1 MDFLFWEVDK
11 YINADTQ
18 QRSVKSSEYLHISE
32 WLF

>member
-18 QRSVKSSEYLHISE
+18 QRSVKSSEYQNGFSN
-32 WLF
+32 